1 MDWWEEDLLE
11 LEWYLLTNK
20 KKEQH
25 LNKGVCNYHVIS
37 KKYPNRDL
45 WHNNI
50 RREWQISLSVLSANK
65 MYCYVLCHKNTHNSD
80 HCCLVCWLVCPVPG
94 VSGVRALCVPPAPLF
109 TGSIDHTSYC
119 IIALYWQTREVCVL
133 WESARHHKK
142 DDNFMM
148 NSHRL
153 AEEWIYLYPTG
164 CYYWQVVHGNGEVV
178 IFNRHPLVA
187 I

>member
-1 MDWWEEDLLE
+1 MCRVAQTWQAATLLQLNICTFQLWKNAKCLTALCVSSGSSDFEGIYLVDYLIMDWWEEDLLE

-25 LNKGVCNYHVIS
+25 LNKSVCNYHVIS

-80 HCCLVCWLVCPVPG
+80 HCCLVCWLVWLCPVCLEWG
-94 VSGVRALCVPPAPLF
+94 RFVGAWRPPAPLF

-119 IIALYWQTREVCVL
+119 IIALYWQPRQ
-133 WESARHHKK
+133 
-142 DDNFMM
+142 
-148 NSHRL
+148 
-153 AEEWIYLYPTG
+153 G
-164 CYYWQVVHGNGEVV
+164 
-178 IFNRHPLVA
+178 
-187 I
+187 